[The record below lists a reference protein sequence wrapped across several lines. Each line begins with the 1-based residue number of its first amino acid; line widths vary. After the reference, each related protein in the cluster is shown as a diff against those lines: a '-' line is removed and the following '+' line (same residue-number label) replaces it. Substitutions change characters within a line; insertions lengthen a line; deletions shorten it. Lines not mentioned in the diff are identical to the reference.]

1 MSPPPDDAA
10 FPSFPGGSNTPSDID
25 DRSYASGR
33 SPATVKDLPSAAIFS
48 DGDVAIGFDWIAD
61 HGTLSDWSLIRT
73 ADIQS
78 IAVVPPSTARRWALG
93 RSPVSPRPLV
103 AIKDR
108 QGQVITINV
117 AKFSSDASKAL
128 LSQLPADAVVT
139 AAASM
144 FLSSGGLPG
153 KWSKTMRWGP

>member
-1 MSPPPDDAA
+1 MSLPPNDAA

-25 DRSYASGR
+25 DRSYASGS

-48 DGDVAIGFDWIAD
+48 DGDVAIGSDWIAD
-61 HGTLSDWSLIRT
+61 HGTLSGWSLIRT

-78 IAVVPPSTARRWALG
+78 VAVVPPSTARWWALG

-108 QGQVITINV
+108 QG
-117 AKFSSDASKAL
+117 
-128 LSQLPADAVVT
+128 
-139 AAASM
+139 
-144 FLSSGGLPG
+144 
-153 KWSKTMRWGP
+153 